1 MSNIYIGSFK
11 DILKNYYAKQKKL
24 NEEIESNN
32 QRFAPEYADKY
43 NAEVKAKQAQ
53 AYSDARQSITDVF
66 EQVKGY
72 LANANFLNV
81 ESLTA
86 DRLIF
91 ADNSGFD
98 LTPEDVKGYVE
109 RYQGNFTMLRL
120 IRDWITKHNTPEEG
134 HMFGK
139 YEDIKIVL
147 PADQVDVYR
156 QFADS
161 ALHICDKIFT
171 NGNVMRDPLEI
182 EYYADPRMAGELLAT
197 VGSGMGLS
205 DYKTHRVP
213 ESVKH
218 SFDGVRLATQTG
230 NGNVFVQ

>member
-11 DILKNYYAKQKKL
+11 DILKSYYEKQKKL

-120 IRDWITKHNTPEEG
+120 IRDWITKHNVPEEG
-134 HMFGK
+134 QMGRYH
-139 YEDIKIVL
+139 DIKIGL
-147 PADQVDVYR
+147 PIDKLYTYK
-156 QFADS
+156 QFGDS
-161 ALHICDKIFT
+161 ALNICESFLYTINSK
-171 NGNVMRDPLEI
+171 GNHP
-182 EYYADPRMAGELLAT
+182 
-197 VGSGMGLS
+197 
-205 DYKTHRVP
+205 
-213 ESVKH
+213 
-218 SFDGVRLATQTG
+218 
-230 NGNVFVQ
+230 

>member
-11 DILKNYYAKQKKL
+11 DILKGYYEKQKKL

-32 QRFAPEYADKY
+32 QRFAPEYAGKY

-53 AYSDARQSITDVF
+53 AYSDARQSITEVF

-91 ADNSGFD
+91 ADGSGFD
-98 LTPEDVKGYVE
+98 LTPEDVQGYVE
-109 RYQGNFTMLRL
+109 RYQDNFTMLRL

-134 HMFGK
+134 HLFGK

-147 PADQVDVYR
+147 PADQLDVYKK
-156 QFADS
+156 FADS
-161 ALHICDKIFT
+161 ALHITDKIFT
-171 NGNVMRDPLEI
+171 NGNIMQSPLEI
-182 EYYADPRMAGELLAT
+182 EYYADPRMAGDMLAT

-205 DYKTHRVP
+205 DYKNHRVP

-218 SFDGVRLATQTG
+218 CFDNVRLVTETT
-230 NGNVFVQ
+230 NGNVFVG

>member
-1 MSNIYIGSFK
+1 MSNIYVGSFK
-11 DILKNYYAKQKKL
+11 DILKGYYEKQKKL

-53 AYSDARQSITDVF
+53 AYSDARQSIKDVF
-66 EQVKGY
+66 EQVRGY

-109 RYQGNFTMLRL
+109 RYQGNYTMLRL
-120 IRDWITKHNTPEEG
+120 IRDWVAKHNKPEEG
-134 HMFGK
+134 HLFGK
-139 YEDIKIVL
+139 YENIKIVL
-147 PADQVDVYR
+147 PSDQVEVYK

-171 NGNVMRDPLEI
+171 DGNIMRDPLEI

-197 VGSGMGLS
+197 VGSGMELS
-205 DYKTHRVP
+205 DYKNHRVP

-218 SFDGVRLATQTG
+218 SFDNVKLTTQAD
-230 NGNVFVQ
+230 NGNVYVP